1 MGRPIKK
8 KYFVNGGSDDASS
21 VVKYKGVTLSIN
33 ANGTH
38 YSKGATAAISAP
50 DWSDGVNATA
60 SLTIAAPGSGGGI
73 TAATIV
79 NPGEGYLTAP
89 TVTIV
94 KPATVTSTVNGTG
107 PVTAT
112 NTFTVGSTV
121 GINVGM
127 LISGALTGSN
137 GYVTAINGN
146 VITSSVNNSGTW
158 TNQTNLTFSDN
169 GSGATF
175 TVGLTAVEADTG
187 TIACTA
193 YLTTGSSAVK
203 SAIIKQEGSHRYFVE
218 NDQGRG
224 TCLLATTSTL
234 TAGQMTIIANDTN
247 GSTYYVKKLTSRKAV
262 IYQKTVNGSF
272 LFNDEAVVGWTTGAP
287 STGIVQIV
295 TN

>member
-8 KYFVNGGSDDASS
+8 KYFVKGGSDDASS
-21 VVKYKGVTLSIN
+21 VVKYKGVTLSAN
-33 ANGTH
+33 AAGSH
-38 YSKGATAAISAP
+38 YSQGTSAVFSGPDSSPGVQATAA
-50 DWSDGVNATA
+50 
-60 SLTIAAPGSGGGI
+60 LTIALPGAGGGV

-79 NPGEGYLTAP
+79 NPGSGYATAP
-89 TVTIV
+89 AVTLVKPTTVTLS
-94 KPATVTSTVNGTG
+94 ATLSTSTSTISGISTNG
-107 PVTAT
+107 
-112 NTFTVGSTV
+112 
-121 GINVGM
+121 IYVGM
-127 LISGALTGSN
+127 RMDGTPGMPASN
-137 GYVTAINGN
+137 YVTAVNP
-146 VITSSVNNSGTW
+146 TSVTGTYNF
-158 TNQTNLTFSDN
+158 TANTTTAVTFSDV

-247 GSTYYVKKLTSRKAV
+247 GSTYYVKKLTARKAV
-262 IYQKTVNGSF
+262 IYRKTVNGSF
-272 LFNDEAVVGWTTGAP
+272 LFNNEAVVGWTTGAP

>member
-8 KYFVNGGSDDASS
+8 KYFVKGGSDDASS
-21 VVKYKGVTLSIN
+21 VVKYKGVTLSAN
-33 ANGTH
+33 AAGSH
-38 YSKGATAAISAP
+38 YSKGTSAVFSGPDSSPGVQATAA
-50 DWSDGVNATA
+50 
-60 SLTIAAPGSGGGI
+60 LTIALPGAGGGV

-79 NPGEGYLTAP
+79 NPGSGYATAP
-89 TVTIV
+89 AVTLVKPTTVTLS
-94 KPATVTSTVNGTG
+94 ATLSTSTSTISGISTNG
-107 PVTAT
+107 
-112 NTFTVGSTV
+112 
-121 GINVGM
+121 IYVGM
-127 LISGALTGSN
+127 RMDGAPGMPASN
-137 GYVTAINGN
+137 YVTAVNP
-146 VITSSVNNSGTW
+146 TSVAGTYNF
-158 TNQTNLTFSDN
+158 TANTTTAVTFSDV

-193 YLTTGSSAVK
+193 YISTGSSAVK

-218 NDQGRG
+218 NDQGHG

-262 IYQKTVNGSF
+262 IYRKTVNGSF
-272 LFNDEAVVGWTTGAP
+272 LFNNEAVVGWTTGAP